1 MQANRTLK
9 RFSLFSV
16 CVGILHFA
24 METWFHFA
32 FGQSMVQLLA
42 DYIGVC
48 LLVYSGIRTFMNP
61 ISRGLL
67 CGAWG
72 YAFCLNYRAFAWR
85 LDAFQDGAS
94 TGLMDN
100 TLIVLA
106 CTLLFSLLAFAYT
119 LIICSTKNQP

>member
-1 MQANRTLK
+1 
-9 RFSLFSV
+9 
-16 CVGILHFA
+16 
-24 METWFHFA
+24 
-32 FGQSMVQLLA
+32 MVQLLA

-100 TLIVLA
+100 TLIILA